1 MALGQPDPSQSPA
14 GPGGAPPG
22 AGMLP
27 MLISVLAGAGF
38 DKIAGGVNKLGQSGV
53 DPTQIMSVPDLKLLA
68 AGAGIKDVANS
79 MNLISPILQ
88 MLMPPE
94 PPEAQKPQIPMQA
107 LLPALTAKLGPGRM
121 GLQAGPGAIPPP
133 SMGAPPMGLPP
144 GMGAPPM
151 GLPPM
156 PPPPMMGGI

>member
-1 MALGQPDPSQSPA
+1 
-14 GPGGAPPG
+14 
-22 AGMLP
+22 MLP

-107 LLPALTAKLGPGRM
+107 LLPALTANSGRAGWACKPGR
-121 GLQAGPGAIPPP
+121 GRYRRRPWGHLRWGHRPE
-133 SMGAPPMGLPP
+133 
-144 GMGAPPM
+144 
-151 GLPPM
+151 
-156 PPPPMMGGI
+156 